1 MLSVP
6 LASRALATTLAM
18 SSGARN
24 WPFLIFT
31 GLPADATARM
41 KSVCRHRN
49 AGVCNTSTTAATSA
63 ISSLWC
69 TSVRTGTPTCRLTS
83 ARMRSPSAIPSPR
96 NDFNELR
103 LALSYDDLKMSG
115 IFSRAQISFRRPAT
129 SICNC
134 SDSTT
139 HGPAMRNRGRCNPTS
154 KPQRFMRSGDELRAR
169 SYRIGDR
176 DSPALEC
183 RVDECDKQR
192 MAAAWIRSEFG
203 MELAAEEPGMAREL
217 DHLAQI
223 SGGGALGPGA
233 NREPGRLEA
242 RQVMIV
248 DFIAMPVSLG
258 NGRRAIDPVRKRS
271 GHHLAGLGA
280 ETHSSSEIG
289 AMVPALDRAV
299 AILPLGDQC
308 HYRVRRRG
316 IELGAVRVG
325 ETSLVPRILDDRQ
338 LHPQTDAEIGNAVL
352 ARMANRL
359 DLAFDAALAK
369 STRHYDRV
377 HSLEAVDT
385 IAFHGFG
392 IEVMNGDLAAGVNA
406 GVGQR
411 FRQ

>member
-1 MLSVP
+1 MFSVP

-63 ISSLWC
+63 ISSLSC

-83 ARMRSPSAIPSPR
+83 ARKRSPSSTPSPR
-96 NDFNELR
+96 NDFDELR
-103 LALSYDDLKMSG
+103 LALSYDDLKMNG
-115 IFSRAQISFRRPAT
+115 TFSRAQISFRRPAT

-139 HGPAMRNRGRCNPTS
+139 HGPAMRNSGRCNPTS

-169 SYRIGDR
+169 SPRIGDR

-192 MAAAWIRSEFG
+192 MAAAWIGSEFG
-203 MELAAEEPGMAREL
+203 MELAAEEPGMAGEL

-223 SGGGALGPGA
+223 SGGGTLGPGTD
-233 NREPGRLEA
+233 RQPGRLEA

-248 DFIAMPVSLG
+248 DFVAVPVALG
-258 NGRRAIDPVRKRS
+258 DRRRAVDSVREQS

-280 ETHSSSEIG
+280 EPQGDSKIG
-289 AMVPALDRAV
+289 AMVAALDRPV
-299 AILPLGDQC
+299 AILPLGDQR
-308 HYRVRRRG
+308 HHRVRRRG
-316 IELGAVRVG
+316 IELGAVGVG
-325 ETSLVPRILDDRQ
+325 EARLVPRIFDDRQ
-338 LHPQTDAEIGNAVL
+338 LHAQTNAEIGNAVL
-352 ARMANRL
+352 ARVANRL
-359 DLAFDAALAK
+359 DLALDATLPESA
-369 STRHYDRV
+369 RHQNRV
-377 HSLEAVDT
+377 HALEAVDAV
-385 IAFHGFG
+385 AFHRFG
-392 IEVMNGDLAAGVNA
+392 IDVVNGDLAAGVNT
-406 GVGQR
+406 GV
-411 FRQ
+411 RQCLR